1 VLNVPV
7 LRVVNERALP
17 VPALDNA
24 SYVAS
29 AAVSK
34 SYRVVVDKTIIAYLS
49 PDAGSALNAL
59 GQIDGGEHAVP
70 RRAPVCCPTDA
81 CALRPGIVTLL
92 SDASEVDSLV
102 VGTVAAGAND
112 TVAPITFGARG
123 TEATDKRSAYFGT
136 SSAVGA
142 ATTALRALLPTNRPP
157 RAAHVQLD
165 ARGRALA
172 RA

>member
-1 VLNVPV
+1 MLW
-7 LRVVNERALP
+7 
-17 VPALDNA
+17 
-24 SYVAS
+24 
-29 AAVSK
+29 
-34 SYRVVVDKTIIAYLS
+34 
-49 PDAGSALNAL
+49 
-59 GQIDGGEHAVP
+59 
-70 RRAPVCCPTDA
+70 
-81 CALRPGIVTLL
+81 PGIVTLL

-123 TEATDKRSAYFGT
+123 TEATDKRSGYFGT
-136 SSAVGA
+136 SSAVSA
-142 ATTALRALLPTNRPP
+142 ATTARRALPTDRPP